1 MKKEYW
7 VFWNGY
13 LVSNRGRVL
22 NRKLKEMNGQINV
35 SGSGRRCRRMVFQ
48 INGKRVAK
56 QLNQL
61 VWECFAEKTRNG
73 ERANIIHIDGNLDN
87 CDIDNLKVARAYTEE
102 RTAEQIKAYNDNVI
116 PCVKDIFGKMG
127 YVGTTYLDIE
137 GALSQAYL
145 LCWKYLAQ
153 YKVGTSF
160 YQFCR
165 KYAKWAF
172 MQEVKRYKNS
182 RTITETDYEYYHRK
196 EK

>member
-1 MKKEYW
+1 MKREYW

-22 NRKLKEMNGQINV
+22 NKKFKELKGYIANKG
-35 SGSGRRCRRMVFQ
+35 GYFYRCIVFH
-48 INGKRVAK
+48 INGKRVGK

-61 VWECFAEKTRNG
+61 VWECFSENYRSDLNVKL
-73 ERANIIHIDGNLDN
+73 IHIDGNLDN
-87 CDIDNLKVARAYTEE
+87 CDMDNLKVARAYTEE
-102 RTAEQIKAYNDNVI
+102 RTAEQIKIYNENVI
-116 PCVKDIFGKMG
+116 ACVKDIFGKMG
-127 YVGTTYLDIE
+127 YAKTTYLDID
-137 GALSQAYL
+137 GALSQSYL
-145 LCWKYLAQ
+145 LCWEYLAQ

-172 MQEVKRYKNS
+172 LMEAKRYKDA

-196 EK
+196 EN

>member
-1 MKKEYW
+1 MKKELW

-22 NRKLKEMNGQINV
+22 NIRHKEVKGYIRKEGIYQYRSML
-35 SGSGRRCRRMVFQ
+35 FH

-56 QLNQL
+56 HLNQL
-61 VWECFAEKTRNG
+61 VLECFSDNYQQGMDVR
-73 ERANIIHIDGNLDN
+73 IVHIDGNFDN
-87 CDIDNLKVARAYTEE
+87 CDIDNLKIARAYTEE
-102 RTAEQIKAYNDNVI
+102 RTAEQIKAYNENVI
-116 PCVKDIFGKMG
+116 ACVKDVFKKLKYMQFHG
-127 YVGTTYLDIE
+127 VDID
-137 GALSQAYL
+137 GALSQAYF

-172 MQEVKRYKNS
+172 LEEYKRYKDTH
-182 RTITETDYEYYHRK
+182 TITTTDYEYYHRK
-196 EK
+196 EN